1 MKLIAALL
9 SVLLVAGCAGAASS
23 ENTLDPIN
31 NWYPGLVGVAGSS
44 ATGFGPAGYP
54 GVRDDSIDS
63 EPVQQF
69 LASVLPQ
76 LIDFPAG
83 SVRLAAKGNLISV
96 PTLLMCG
103 AEYES
108 ELTRLVRRKLELENA
123 EGNFGEFTAEAIQ
136 YESAEAVTAAFNEL
150 TKVQKTCGAA
160 GEYEVDG
167 VSIQIDFKGI
177 SIPGSAKLVSRENR
191 YLVSWTSVTDSQSTY
206 TQQIWQQ
213 RGNTV
218 VMVEVTEV
226 GTTEIAAEKIEFA
239 FQQATTIA
247 ARLKAADP
255 LDIGVFD

>member
-1 MKLIAALL
+1 MKLITALV
-9 SVLLVAGCAGAASS
+9 SVVLVAGCAGAASS
-23 ENTLDPIN
+23 ENALDPVN

-103 AEYES
+103 AKYES

-136 YESAEAVTAAFNEL
+136 HESAEAASAALNEL

-160 GEYEVDG
+160 GEYKADG
-167 VSIQIDFKGI
+167 VSIQIEFRD
-177 SIPGSAKLVSRENR
+177 IPIPASAKLVSGDNR
-191 YLVSWTSVTDSQSTY
+191 FLISWTSVIDTQSTS
-206 TQQIWQQ
+206 TLQIWQQ
-213 RGNTV
+213 RGNTL
-218 VMVEVTEV
+218 VMFEVTEV
-226 GTTEIAAEKIEFA
+226 GTSEIAAEKIEFA
-239 FQQATTIA
+239 IQQATKIA

-255 LDIGVFD
+255 LDIGVFN